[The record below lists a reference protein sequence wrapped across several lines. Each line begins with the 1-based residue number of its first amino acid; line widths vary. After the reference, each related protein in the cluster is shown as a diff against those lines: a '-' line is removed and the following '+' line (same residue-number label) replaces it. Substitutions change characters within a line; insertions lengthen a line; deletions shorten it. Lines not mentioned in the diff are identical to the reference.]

1 MGRRA
6 AMTMVAALLVVGIGI
21 GSLFIH
27 RHVAAAPKMVLKP
40 AEVQDAS
47 APPSSSPSPDQSRF
61 RTAKVKR
68 GDLFATITAAGTL
81 EPQAI
86 EDVSARVAGRIS
98 SFGQDVKGKRI
109 NYASPVD
116 VGTVLAKID
125 DTAYIADRDSAAAAL
140 NSAQKGVDK
149 TNADL
154 GLAKASFD
162 KASRDWDRTQ
172 KAGPPAAS
180 SQADYDNLHSAFE
193 TATASVDVAM
203 AEVEQAKAL
212 VIQAQ
217 AALNKAQQNVADCTI
232 TSPLKGIIVDIR
244 VNIGETVIPAE
255 SHAASTDLAG
265 LGLFLIARDLAKMQV
280 FVQVN
285 EFDIQHIQPGQRVDF
300 TTEAVPGREFHGTVN
315 KVRLNATL
323 TQNVV
328 SYTVEVDADNPD
340 GQLLPYLS
348 TNVRFEYRL
357 QNVMLAPNAALRYE
371 PATDEIAPD
380 ARATLDGTDNK
391 SGRDAP
397 PRVSL
402 RGQIVYGHMNWMPD
416 HICGTTPDYLWT
428 EAAEGEPFAVR
439 DVMGA
444 NKVCLLGRTVVRE
457 LFGNESP
464 LGKEVR
470 LQNTEFKV
478 IGVLAARGTDSV
490 SGRDHD
496 DIVLAPWTTL
506 KYRISDTPNRTTQ
519 PSPAATTTFALSSTQ
534 PTGKPDETTSLGR
547 VWVRDADP
555 RYVRP
560 IRVRVGPSAG
570 DESEIRGDALSDG
583 MGLVV
588 GDLRADGPTPAGGKL
603 P

>member
-1 MGRRA
+1 MS
-6 AMTMVAALLVVGIGI
+6 MVAALLVVGIGA
-21 GSLFIH
+21 GGLFIH
-27 RHVAAAPKMVLKP
+27 RHLAAAPKMVLKP
-40 AEVQDAS
+40 AKAEHAS
-47 APPSSSPSPDQSRF
+47 SPPSSSPSPDQSRF

-86 EDVSARVAGRIS
+86 EDVSARVAGRLS

-109 NYASPVD
+109 DYASPVD

-125 DTAYIADRDSAAAAL
+125 DTTYIADRNTAAAAL

-154 GLAKASFD
+154 SLAKASFD

-180 SQADYDNLHSAFE
+180 SQADYDNFHSAFE
-193 TATASVDVAM
+193 TAKASVDVAA

-217 AALNKAQQNVADCTI
+217 AALNKAQQNVDSCII
-232 TSPLKGIIVDIR
+232 TSPAKGIIIDVR
-244 VNIGETVIPAE
+244 VNIGEAVIPAE

-265 LGLFLIARDLAKMQV
+265 LGLFLIAKDLTKMQV

-285 EFDIQHIQPGQRVDF
+285 QFDIQHIQPGQRVDF
-300 TTEAVPGREFHGTVN
+300 TTEAAPGTEFHGTVN

-357 QNVMLAPNAALRYE
+357 QNVMLAPNAALRYK

-380 ARATLDGTDNK
+380 ARATLDEPDNK
-391 SGRDAP
+391 GGRDAP

-402 RGQIVYGHMNWMPD
+402 QAQIIYGHMNTVPD
-416 HICGTTPDYLWT
+416 QLYGTTPDYLWP
-428 EAAEGEPFAVR
+428 EMAEGEPFSVR

-464 LGKEVR
+464 LGQEVR
-470 LQNTEFKV
+470 LHDTEFKV
-478 IGVLAARGTDSV
+478 IGVLTTRGTDTSL
-490 SGRDHD
+490 RDRD

-506 KYRISDTPNRTTQ
+506 KYRVSDTPNRTTQ
-519 PSPAATTTFALSSTQ
+519 PSAAAMSTFALSTTQSTE
-534 PTGKPDETTSLGR
+534 KPDETMALGR

-560 IRVRVGPSAG
+560 IRVRIGASAG
-570 DESEIRGDALSDG
+570 DESEIRGDELSGG
-583 MGLVV
+583 MELVI
-588 GDLRADGPTPAGGKL
+588 GDFGAETAPSTGGKL